1 MNEYPFL
8 YTIGSHLNDVSAVLD
23 NLISSLDGE
32 GTPCGVLKAVHE
44 RVNATIDLALNRLSI
59 IGVAAQDGSK
69 AAS

>member
-1 MNEYPFL
+1 MNKYPFL
-8 YTIGSHLNDVSAVLD
+8 YTIGSHLNNVSTILD
-23 NLISSLDGE
+23 NLISSLDAE
-32 GTPCGVLKAVHE
+32 GTPCRVLKAVHE